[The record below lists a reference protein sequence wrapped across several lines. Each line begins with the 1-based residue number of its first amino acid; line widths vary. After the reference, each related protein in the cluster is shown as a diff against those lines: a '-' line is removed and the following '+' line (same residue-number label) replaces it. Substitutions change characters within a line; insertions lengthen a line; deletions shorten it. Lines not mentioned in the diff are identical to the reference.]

1 MPRATRYS
9 KKREAILSVLRDTKS
24 HPSAEWVYQKLKPTH
39 PDLSLGTVYRN
50 LALFREQ
57 GVIQSVGVVEGQE
70 RFDADTSLH
79 HHFVCQCCGSVIDLA
94 FSPAQED
101 SWDQA
106 VSQQYGFRTL
116 RHELVFYGIC
126 NECQKETNE
135 INEEEQNNEKVGL

>member
-24 HPSAEWVYQKLKPTH
+24 HPSAEWVYQKLKPT
-39 PDLSLGTVYRN
+39 
-50 LALFREQ
+50 
-57 GVIQSVGVVEGQE
+57 QE
-70 RFDADTSLH
+70 RFEADTSPH

-126 NECQKETNE
+126 NECQNETNE
-135 INEEEQNNEKVGL
+135 INEEEQINEKVGL